1 MRHQMKKVK
10 LDRKVGPRKA
20 LLANLVASLVLY
32 EKVKTTKAKA
42 KAMKPLVEKMIT
54 AAKLNTLAK
63 RREIAAF
70 VKQDNA
76 VRKLME
82 VLGPRYADR
91 KGGYTRIVTIK
102 NRQGDGAVEALI
114 EFV

>member
-10 LDRKVGPRKA
+10 LDRKAGPRKA

-32 EKVKTTKAKA
+32 EKITTTKAKA
-42 KAMKPLVEKMIT
+42 KATKSLVEKMIT
-54 AAKLNTLAK
+54 KAKANTLAK
-63 RREIAAF
+63 RREIAA
-70 VKQDNA
+70 VISQDNV

-82 VLGPRYADR
+82 VLGPRYAER
-91 KGGYTRIVTIK
+91 KGGYTRIIMIK
-102 NRQGDGAVEALI
+102 NRQGDGAETALI